1 MYSSIDCL
9 RDNTVDAS
17 SSFEDR
23 RKKADIKY
31 AAFIVEKNIPF
42 RLAADILKF
51 FQKTG
56 QDFEFELPANH
67 KCLNEINLGSDCEEY
82 LNQLI
87 INGNESIV
95 TVVRQKCLAFYIIAA
110 KEICKRLPINDP
122 FLSKLKVFMP
132 DSERIFSY
140 LPDSKTK
147 KRNKLSAVSVN
158 ATCVLKS
165 AMKMRNETALHMVID
180 ENHLSRM
187 TSDILYTVEP
197 IHEKFTSLLHRMI
210 IN

>member
-1 MYSSIDCL
+1 MSMG
-9 RDNTVDAS
+9 RT
-17 SSFEDR
+17 
-23 RKKADIKY
+23 KW
-31 AAFIVEKNIPF
+31 
-42 RLAADILKF
+42 
-51 FQKTG
+51 

-122 FLSKLKVFMP
+122 FLSKLKSYPNLRKLVNAVRSLP
-132 DSERIFSY
+132 NSNADSERIFSY

-158 ATCVLKS
+158 ATCVL
-165 AMKMRNETALHMVID
+165 
-180 ENHLSRM
+180 
-187 TSDILYTVEP
+187 
-197 IHEKFTSLLHRMI
+197 
-210 IN
+210 